1 MEIYMLD
8 RWTWSRDARVT
19 LTDGSLGS
27 RLTRGR
33 GTRVCRRDL
42 ALLGK

>member
-1 MEIYMLD
+1 MLLLD
-8 RWTWSRDARVT
+8 RWSRDARVT
-19 LTDGSLGS
+19 LTALYLGS

-33 GTRVCRRDL
+33 STRVCRRDL